1 MIDCSDARGPVFAV
15 FPMDEGEVL
24 DLLVAVLVSI
34 IESREARK
42 AVCWLT

>member
-1 MIDCSDARGPVFAV
+1 
-15 FPMDEGEVL
+15 MDEGEVL